1 MFSCVLII
9 FLSPHDCFIRRMQK
23 FRDTAS
29 KLDIITTSV
38 LIKYMY
44 VSISDIQKKKFF
56 SLEYFCFFCFWN
68 SEIKEKLFSCTRNRF
83 GLGLFYMFPRS
94 CCFCLLCKTLL
105 WHASLILSARKRTET
120 YIYSNFLMF
129 IFSFSSS
136 KTFRLYSKE
145 LGK

>member
-1 MFSCVLII
+1 MCVDNIS
-9 FLSPHDCFIRRMQK
+9 LSTRLLHPSHAKISWHSLKIRYYHDICSYKIHVCKHLRY
-23 FRDTAS
+23 T
-29 KLDIITTSV
+29 
-38 LIKYMY
+38 
-44 VSISDIQKKKFF
+44 KKKFF